1 VPYAAYQ
8 QIIQISRCHIYLT
21 VPFVLSWSSIEAM
34 SMGATIVAS
43 DTAPV
48 REVMRH
54 GETALLVDFHD
65 HEALA
70 RQVVE
75 VLSAPGDF
83 AHLGRAA
90 RAHMVENYDFTTRC
104 LPEHIARIN
113 SLVPMARAIALP
125 G

>member
-1 VPYAAYQ
+1 
-8 QIIQISRCHIYLT
+8 
-21 VPFVLSWSSIEAM
+21 
-34 SMGATIVAS
+34 
-43 DTAPV
+43 V

-54 GETALLVDFHD
+54 GETGLLVDFHD

-90 RAHMVENYDFTTRC
+90 RQHMIDIYDFGSEC

-113 SLVPMARAIALP
+113 SMVPKARAIP
-125 G
+125 MPT